1 MRIAVLMV
9 AKTYLGRGQARTNMY
24 AVKGMSVSAGWGEMY
39 KHLAEWV
46 TKHIDKDSYDICE
59 AMLKGGWYYG
69 ADDALFTY
77 SVDEIDVEQGD
88 LT

>member
-24 AVKGMSVSAGWGEMY
+24 AVKGMSVSAGWGEVY
-39 KHLAEWV
+39 KLLAEWV
-46 TKHIDKDSYDICE
+46 TKHINKDSYDICE
-59 AMLKGGWYYG
+59 AMLKGGWYYEV
-69 ADDALFTY
+69 DDAVFTY
-77 SVDEIDVEQGD
+77 SVDEIEVEQED